1 MKILNK
7 QYISNNRDKS
17 SYTAIFR
24 HYYENTERKAGKE
37 GDIHALLSISAQKD
51 INAERISKF
60 VWDSIVD
67 GYLYSTSSTTNESV
81 KEAIKS
87 GVDKVKE
94 LMKHD
99 KELEETGID
108 VSFTIVLVKKEGT
121 YVGVF
126 GESDIYAFKKGSM
139 ANITKI
145 LEEKS
150 ANTAGIVLS
159 KDELLM
165 ISTKGILSNSISKL
179 SSLDDTEEIKGL
191 LSILGRDL
199 KESAAMMYF
208 YQEKPL
214 KKSKMPLQADSKSKK
229 EEKQEQEREK
239 EKEEQTSEEG
249 GGEEK
254 KEDKKDKNNLPVA
267 RVEKL
272 KEVKESFDSKKQG
285 FLQKLRLKERFA
297 KIKNFFK
304 EIYKKISPSLEK
316 VGTAIGN
323 GWQNLKESI
332 SKRFGRKKWFK
343 KIASRWSEVN
353 VKRRKEVGVQGM
365 KIDSYRQKD
374 LKSKRFKTVGMVLVV
389 LVLLVIGI
397 NFTIRMRE
405 AREISNLAQESFAQ
419 IEDLIENIEND
430 FVVDRASAETY
441 LFQAERALGEV
452 PENLN
457 ERDLERYEELEER
470 VLELGDAL
478 YKRVGVVEKDSRL
491 SNFLDS
497 RLAFGEG
504 SEVVD
509 MATYKDGRQN
519 EFLVVADAGRRTIY
533 RVALYDKN
541 VQALPDERDLV
552 RKPQFVYVGNEGVYV
567 YDEDQGVLK
576 ASFDEAGWFT
586 SFSSLS
592 GLGVNEVRSTDI
604 ATMTVWTPTDNV
616 YFLSRDRSAFL
627 RSTAAFSDRYALPY
641 EYFRHDLMEVSTD
654 MVADLSIYIIVPE
667 DPHILRFNFNFVEG
681 RYVEAPLGV
690 VGFDGDYGKLTKAF
704 TGGELNDPLY
714 VFDSKGRRFLQLQKP
729 IEAGPD
735 IRHPNQV
742 SLLNQYIY
750 RGERSSIWKDVKNF
764 IVDSNEANM
773 YILDGSVIWRMVL

>member
-1 MKILNK
+1 MKIVKK
-7 QYISNNRDKS
+7 QYISNNKDKS
-17 SYTAIFR
+17 SYTTIFK
-24 HYYENTERKAGKE
+24 HYYQTTEKKVQKE
-37 GDIHALLSISAQKD
+37 GDIHVLLTISAQKD

-81 KEAIKS
+81 KEAIKE

-99 KELEETGID
+99 NELEEIGID
-108 VSFTIVLVKKEGT
+108 VSFTIVLVRKEGT

-126 GESDIYAFKKGSM
+126 GESDIYAFKKGTM
-139 ANITKI
+139 ANITEI

-165 ISTKGILSNSISKL
+165 ISTKGLLSNSISKL
-179 SSLDDTEEIKGL
+179 SSLDDTEDIKGL
-191 LSILGRDL
+191 LSLIGRDL
-199 KESAAMMYF
+199 KESAAIMYF

-214 KKSKMPLQADSKSKK
+214 KKSKMPLQTDSKSKK
-229 EEKQEQEREK
+229 EEKQKQEREK
-239 EKEEQTSEEG
+239 EEEEQTSEKG
-249 GGEEK
+249 VGEEK
-254 KEDKKDKNNLPVA
+254 KEDKNQVPVA

-272 KEVKESFDSKKQG
+272 KEVKESFDSKKEG

-297 KIKNFFK
+297 KIKNSFK
-304 EIYKKISPSLEK
+304 EIYKKISPSVGK
-316 VGTAIGN
+316 VGRVIGN
-323 GWQNLKESI
+323 GWRNCKESI
-332 SKRFGRKKWFK
+332 AKRFGRKKWFK

-353 VKRRKEVGVQGM
+353 IKRRKKVGVQGM
-365 KIDSYRQKD
+365 KIDSYRERD
-374 LKSKRFKTVGMVLVV
+374 LKSKRFKTVGMILVV
-389 LVLLVIGI
+389 LILLVIGI

-405 AREISNLAQESFAQ
+405 ARETSNLARESFAQ
-419 IEDLIENIEND
+419 IEDLIGNVEND

-441 LFQAERALGEV
+441 LFQAERALKEV

-478 YKRVGVVEKDSRL
+478 YRRVGVVEKDSRL
-491 SNFLDS
+491 STFLDS

-509 MATYKDGRQN
+509 MATYKDNRQN
-519 EFLVVADAGRRTIY
+519 EFLVVVDAGRRKIY

-541 VQALPDERDLV
+541 VQALPDDQGLV
-552 RKPQFVYVGNEGVYV
+552 RNPQFVYVGYEGVYV
-567 YDEDQGVLK
+567 YDDEQGVLK

-586 SFSSLS
+586 SFTTLS

-604 ATMTVWTPTDNV
+604 ATMTVWTLTDNV

-627 RSTAAFSDRYALPY
+627 RSTAAFSDRYGLPY
-641 EYFRHDLMEVSTD
+641 EYFRHDLMAISTD

-667 DPHILRFNFNFVEG
+667 EPHILRFNFSPVEG
-681 RYVEAPLGV
+681 GYVKAPLGV

-704 TGGELNDPLY
+704 TREELNNPLY
-714 VFDSKGRRFLQLQKP
+714 VFDAEGRRFLELRKP

-735 IRHPNQV
+735 MRHPNQV

-750 RGERSSIWKDVKNF
+750 RGERSSIWKDVRNF
-764 IVDSNEANM
+764 IVDSSEANM